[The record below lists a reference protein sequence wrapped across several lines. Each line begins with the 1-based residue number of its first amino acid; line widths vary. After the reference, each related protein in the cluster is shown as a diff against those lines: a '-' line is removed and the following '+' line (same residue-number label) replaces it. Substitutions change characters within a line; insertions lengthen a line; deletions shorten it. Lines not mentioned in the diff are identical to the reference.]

1 MTFWETFNGL
11 CESIGEKPNPVAK
24 KLEIASATVTAW
36 KNGSVPGGDK
46 LIKLAKYFNV
56 STDYLLG
63 LEPQKAFIDLT
74 ENEQRILDIF
84 KRLTESQQGQIIGR
98 AELMAEYSMPVS
110 AQHKQY
116 TTHIAAF
123 GGGNVETTATDEQL
137 ARAIKATEELKKSKK

>member
-1 MTFWETFNGL
+1 MYERIQIL
-11 CESIGEKPNPVAK
+11 CEQNGTTITKLCILITGSSGNLNTWK
-24 KLEIASATVTAW
+24 KGYMRTDYLKKIA
-36 KNGSVPGGDK
+36 D
-46 LIKLAKYFNV
+46 YFNV
-56 STDYLLG
+56 STDYLLTG
-63 LEPQKAFIDLT
+63 EEKSSLPDLT

-98 AELMAEYSMPVS
+98 AELMAEYSMPAS